1 LVSLKTSAL
10 GGSEVMQHPDFIISK
25 PIDTGL
31 GNPCSRH
38 IIAIMEVKRAGASP
52 TAALGQ
58 LSDYS
63 YRVEK
68 MPNVHLINGTVPS
81 YLLVGPRYT
90 QLEPLQPCY
99 RPSGRLWRCRTTWE
113 DSFRQLDLTGGTIP
127 LGYSLCKL
135 AVFYWD
141 L

>member
-38 IIAIMEVKRAGASP
+38 IIAIIEVKRADASP

-63 YRVEK
+63 YRAEM
-68 MPNVHLINGTVPS
+68 MPDAG
-81 YLLVGPRYT
+81 LVRYT
-90 QLEPLQPCY
+90 RPGPLVPRY
-99 RPSGRLWRCRTTWE
+99 RPSGRLWRCQTTWE